1 MPNNV
6 TIYGSQGGAFI
17 WPTVGANTVTSGFGY
32 RYIFG
37 GSSLHRGV
45 DIAGPGAS
53 GKPIVASAPGVVEKV
68 TQSNTG
74 YGYSVLINHGNGIKT
89 RYAHC
94 QAGSICVKV
103 GQSVVQGQMIAK
115 IGNTGNSTGPHLHFE
130 IIYNGSYANPLKY
143 LTR

>member
-1 MPNNV
+1 M
-6 TIYGSQGGAFI
+6 
-17 WPTVGANTVTSGFGY
+17 
-32 RYIFG
+32 
-37 GSSLHRGV
+37 
-45 DIAGPGAS
+45 
-53 GKPIVASAPGVVEKV
+53 ASASGVVEKV
-68 TQSNTG
+68 TSSNTG
-74 YGYSVLINHGNGIKT
+74 YGYSVVINHGNGIKT

-115 IGNTGNSTGPHLHFE
+115 VGNTGNSTGPHLHFE